1 MKLIEA
7 LARQLDA
14 KLDWSSSKGTALN
27 LEFSRHWRRSGHAMQ
42 ARQKVGPG
50 WSSRWK
56 VLLQF
61 AYIAE
66 PQGDVTAR
74 PS

>member
-27 LEFSRHWRRSGHAMQ
+27 LEFSRH
-42 ARQKVGPG
+42 
-50 WSSRWK
+50 
-56 VLLQF
+56 
-61 AYIAE
+61 
-66 PQGDVTAR
+66 
-74 PS
+74 